1 MPAAPKAASDS
12 RPEPAVDGASA
23 RLPAA
28 RRLRSSAEFIAV
40 TSDPASIRAG
50 RRWLSIAGRIRAADR
65 AVPVRFG
72 FTASRRHARRAVD
85 RNSARRVLREAARRH
100 AVELDAAVA
109 PGAADI
115 VLRLKAVV
123 PAASALRRTA
133 WKAELRAEA
142 DALLELMARRL
153 RQARA

>member
-1 MPAAPKAASDS
+1 
-12 RPEPAVDGASA
+12 
-23 RLPAA
+23 
-28 RRLRSSAEFIAV
+28 
-40 TSDPASIRAG
+40 
-50 RRWLSIAGRIRAADR
+50 
-65 AVPVRFG
+65 
-72 FTASRRHARRAVD
+72 
-85 RNSARRVLREAARRH
+85 VLREAARRH

-123 PAASALRRTA
+123 PAASALQRAA

-153 RQARA
+153 RQARS